1 MFIDNG
7 KILINNL
14 NTGQILSGLD
24 IGDKTIGIAISDHNL
39 IIASPLKTIERKG
52 GLKDL
57 EVLRNIFKQFNI
69 GAVIIGFP
77 LSLDGNENNRTKK
90 TKEFA
95 KKLANFL
102 PLNIFF
108 QDERFSTDVVVR
120 EMKERNYSNK
130 KVKKYVNDA
139 AAAYILQGFIDK
151 YCEK

>member
-69 GAVIIGFP
+69 GAIIIGFP

-95 KKLANFL
+95 KKLTNFL
-102 PLNIFF
+102 SLNIFL

-151 YCEK
+151 YCVK

>member
-69 GAVIIGFP
+69 GAIIIGFP

-102 PLNIFF
+102 SLNIFF

-151 YCEK
+151 YCIK

>member
-57 EVLRNIFKQFNI
+57 ELLRNIFEQFNI

-95 KKLANFL
+95 KKLINFL
-102 PLNIFF
+102 SLNIFL

-120 EMKERNYSNK
+120 EMKERNYTNK
-130 KVKKYVNDA
+130 KVKKYVNDS

-151 YCEK
+151 YCLK